1 MKRLH
6 VHLSVEDLTASI
18 RFYSALIASRQT
30 FGKAH
35 VAPADEPQMA
45 ASACYTPTHGKP
57 IGVPV
62 DSSSCC

>member
-6 VHLSVEDLTASI
+6 IHRPVEDLTASI
-18 RFYSALIASRQT
+18 RFYSALFANWPT

-62 DSSSCC
+62 DSSSSC